1 MEYQKIIIKKI
12 RNKMIQKKA
21 TNENDKEI
29 PKKDYLQENNKGLLI
44 I

>member
-12 RNKMIQKKA
+12 RNKMIQTKA

-29 PKKDYLQENNKGLLI
+29 SKKNYLQENNKGLLI